1 MCSDIDIKV
10 VFDVKEARSD
20 GGGDE
25 ADDERSRHR
34 RIGKGHVADRSLV
47 MLSGHYGRRG

>member
-1 MCSDIDIKV
+1 MCADIYIEV
-10 VFDVKEARSD
+10 VFDVEEARSH

-34 RIGKGHVADRSLV
+34 RIGKGHVAN
-47 MLSGHYGRRG
+47 GR

>member
-10 VFDVKEARSD
+10 VLDVKEARSD
-20 GGGDE
+20 GRGDK

-34 RIGKGHVADRSLV
+34 RIGKGHVADRNL
-47 MLSGHYGRRG
+47 

>member
-10 VFDVKEARSD
+10 VFNVKEARSHR
-20 GGGDE
+20 GRDE

-34 RIGKGHVADRSLV
+34 RVGKGHVADRESLNAI
-47 MLSGHYGRRG
+47 GT